1 LEKLRVEADN
11 EERKGDLTRVA
22 ELRYGLIPENEKR
35 MRAEEIKLR
44 KLQISRKLLK
54 EDITE
59 EDIAKVVSRWTG
71 IPVSK
76 MLEEEQKK
84 LSRIEDE
91 FKKRV
96 IGQDEA
102 IAKIANAIRRSR
114 AGISDVNRPIG
125 SFMFL
130 GPTGVGKTELAKT
143 VAEFMFNDDKAMVRV
158 DMSEYM
164 ERHTVSKLIGSPP
177 GYVGH
182 EEGGQ
187 LTETVRHRPYSVIL
201 FDEIEKAH
209 PEVFNIMLQVLDD
222 GLLTDAKGRH
232 VNFKNTIII
241 MTSNVGGEY
250 VKQMEKL
257 GFASEEETEEKKNI
271 DLKDKIQKSLESRF
285 RPEFLNRLDEIIIF
299 NPLSSESIKDIV
311 GKQIEIV
318 VKRLREK
325 EMILTVSEDALSILA
340 KEGYNPHYGARPLK
354 RLIQS
359 KILNPVAEH
368 IVSGK
373 IRGGDKVMVDVDKD
387 NQIVIKLPSKM
398 PPRSAKNKAGIKN

>member
-1 LEKLRVEADN
+1 
-11 EERKGDLTRVA
+11 
-22 ELRYGLIPENEKR
+22 
-35 MRAEEIKLR
+35 
-44 KLQISRKLLK
+44 
-54 EDITE
+54 
-59 EDIAKVVSRWTG
+59 
-71 IPVSK
+71 

-91 FKKRV
+91 FRKRV
-96 IGQDEA
+96 VGQDEA
-102 IAKIANAIRRSR
+102 ITKIANAIRRSR
-114 AGISDVNRPIG
+114 AGISDANRPIG

-143 VAEFMFNDDKAMVRV
+143 VAGFMFNDDKAMVRV

-187 LTETVRHRPYSVIL
+187 LTEVVRHRPYSVIL

-222 GLLTDAKGRH
+222 GLLTDSKGRH

-250 VKQMEKL
+250 VRQMEKL
-257 GFASEEETEEKKNI
+257 GFTSEEETEEKRSGE
-271 DLKDKIQKSLESRF
+271 LKDKIQKSLESRF

-299 NPLSSESIKDIV
+299 NPLSGENIKDIV
-311 GKQIEIV
+311 ERQIEIV
-318 VKRLREK
+318 AKRLREK
-325 EMILTVSEDALSILA
+325 EIILTISEEALSILS
-340 KEGYNPHYGARPLK
+340 KEGYNSHYGARPLK

-359 KILNPVAEH
+359 KILNPVAEY
-368 IVSGK
+368 IVSGR
-373 IRGGDKVMVDVDKD
+373 IRGGGKVMVGVDK
-387 NQIVIKLPSKM
+387 NNEIVIELPSK
-398 PPRSAKNKAGIKN
+398 PAVDSSRKKTRAKN